1 MIVLASVFEALSGY
15 FGGLRQALLAA
26 GGVQW
31 LGVFVLANIC
41 LAQRRGYGYLLTVTG
56 LEVLKGFTGYFS
68 DFRLVFFVLLV
79 ATFWRGSKFGSG
91 RVLIAMVVATAL
103 LMAGA
108 WWSAIKLEYRDYLDQ
123 GSRQQA
129 VLVPFEDRLSF
140 LMSKLSQVDSQTIR
154 VGFERL
160 ALRVGYVDFL
170 AATMRHVPSA
180 LPFQDGAQIGAT
192 VMHVLEPR
200 LLFPDKPPLPSD
212 TEILQKYTGIR
223 FGQSSGAGTS
233 VSLGYVAELYVDFGV
248 PGAVLGTFIMGLL
261 GGRAFRFVVS
271 SHSLP
276 AVINYG
282 LAVMLAMTVTQF
294 DEALIKIVGSF
305 LTTLG
310 VILVLRRFL
319 LPHLL
324 NVLALPYQR
333 RVLAQPAE

>member
-1 MIVLASVFEALSGY
+1 
-15 FGGLRQALLAA
+15 
-26 GGVQW
+26 
-31 LGVFVLANIC
+31 
-41 LAQRRGYGYLLTVTG
+41 
-56 LEVLKGFTGYFS
+56 
-68 DFRLVFFVLLV
+68 
-79 ATFWRGSKFGSG
+79 
-91 RVLIAMVVATAL
+91 MVVATAL

-129 VLVPFEDRLSF
+129 VLVPFEDRLTF

-170 AATMRHVPSA
+170 AATMRYVPSA
-180 LPFQDGAQIGAT
+180 LPFQGGAQISAT

-212 TEILQKYTGIR
+212 SEILQKYTGIR
-223 FGQSSGAGTS
+223 FGQSSSAGTS

-271 SHSLP
+271 SNSLP

-310 VILVLRRFL
+310 VILVLRRYV

-324 NVLALPYQR
+324 TYLALPNRR
-333 RVLAQPAE
+333 RVLAHAAE